1 MAAVLGAAAT
11 RPEMMPRHRGGGSGA
26 RRTTILAAS
35 SSAQVSENG
44 GVIEAPCSPI
54 EAPCSPFTRDCQQSR
69 HPRRLN
75 NAHTRVTQFTQFTRF
90 GQEAHAAETPTATGR
105 STTARPQPTLAVR
118 T

>member
-1 MAAVLGAAAT
+1 MAAALGAAAT
-11 RPEMMPRHRGGGSGA
+11 QPEMMPRHRGGGSGA
-26 RRTTILAAS
+26 RRTI
-35 SSAQVSENG
+35 QVSENG